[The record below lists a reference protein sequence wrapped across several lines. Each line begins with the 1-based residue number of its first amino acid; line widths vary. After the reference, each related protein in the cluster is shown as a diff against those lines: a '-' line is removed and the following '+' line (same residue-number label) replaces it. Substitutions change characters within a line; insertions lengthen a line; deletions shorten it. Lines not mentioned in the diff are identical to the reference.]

1 MVSNDSTTGRAGNC
15 PLKQLRFIPRFH
27 LAPVAGLLNKSSHLA
42 LALGVTKII
51 IVTDVI
57 WVTVCCAT

>member
-1 MVSNDSTTGRAGNC
+1 MVSNGSTTGWAGNC
-15 PLKQLRFIPRFH
+15 PLKQLRFKPRSH
-27 LAPVAGLLNKSSHLA
+27 LAGLLNKSSHLA

-57 WVTVCCAT
+57 WVTLCCAT